1 MKSQASNQTS
11 YQSARLPEE
20 NKAAET
26 ATGAAWPAAWI
37 AFFSS
42 RPFVL
47 FIGSL
52 LTYLVAAFGQQIKGE
67 SELLISLCLLL

>member
-26 ATGAAWPAAWI
+26 ATGAA
-37 AFFSS
+37 
-42 RPFVL
+42 
-47 FIGSL
+47 
-52 LTYLVAAFGQQIKGE
+52 
-67 SELLISLCLLL
+67 